1 MSAQHAREHV
11 DCSETLHRLYEY
23 LDGEMTPSD
32 TARIAGHLAA
42 CGPCMEQHDVE
53 QMMKALVRRSCA
65 AEVAP
70 EHIRASIVTRITTI
84 RIERT

>member
-1 MSAQHAREHV
+1 MSAQHDRDDV

-32 TARIAGHLAA
+32 TVRIANHLAA
-42 CGPCMEQHDVE
+42 CGPCMEEHDVE

-65 AEVAP
+65 GEVAP
-70 EHIRASIVTRITTI
+70 AHLRASIVTRITTI
-84 RIERT
+84 RTDRS